1 MAQVKQ
7 HLSSSAR
14 PRRINV
20 NLPKHSATAAA
31 FHSPTA
37 GTLTLDR
44 VREERARYAELVLNN
59 TISEA
64 FLKMPNVVTK
74 PRSVDDISELNPT
87 PEVCS
92 PTQAICKLPSVP
104 PAPFTNQKVTMD
116 TVGQLPGPSSP
127 GSPNQRPGP
136 DRKGL
141 SQRTSSISH
150 SRTQSSATDIEKEG
164 AGTRRSSMNPMAATF
179 TPTFPKSTLPDG
191 TISDQSSTP
200 RRLRRGTIA
209 SRESVVTGL
218 GISSPTAN
226 TPSHRQQQGTDVI
239 TARSPTAYERRSTI
253 SESSFVATTVVGAS
267 TTSITAT
274 TTTTTTG
281 ATAAASTTSAV
292 DFDPDELQSSLVRQF
307 SDKLET
313 GLDRHLSQIVTATS
327 SLPLSSPGLTEAL
340 TEETAASAAE
350 TNGTSNPSSEETAIL
365 QLKRMLHNTNAE
377 LERLKDK
384 NQELRDT
391 NHKLKLQHLEATHQI
406 TRLQDFEQN
415 NQFLQLRIKELEAS
429 SGSSFETVLETAS
442 MDGRRQTGSH
452 VHSHSQQSQQTQK
465 LIQEIA
471 SITLERDTL
480 KTRVRDLEEKPF
492 VQQQQQE
499 IRSAHFIDLEN
510 ERNRLIEE
518 LCKKTVAMEDL
529 LDKNEALTIRA
540 KEYEK
545 RVWELESQVAALEAE
560 GASSPRTQA
569 ELVEME
575 ARAEAADALAE
586 RLQDMEG
593 QVTLVKTLQ
602 ERIDELETRN
612 AELDHS
618 NWDLNEKLSIAENQH
633 TLLTKEFESFRSKD
647 KDDRR
652 LEYLTARNRELEAL
666 VAEQNKS
673 APSYK
678 DEFDRVSMELEKL
691 KVRLPQLEGQA
702 KQVALLRSK
711 TSQLEKQ
718 IKTMESLEPRLG
730 EMQQLHER
738 NLFLEGELGE
748 LEQLRAREMEL
759 EHELEESKARLIQL
773 ETNKSRMNSFAGLK
787 QLQTRARSGSVAQHG
802 PPLPYALQ
810 QQQQQVPQPPPGE
823 SENSGATVDLGKFGG
838 NVPLSH
844 HARTSQVINSVDP
857 IQSPRREFPPA
868 TSIGGGGN
876 SSTSTWP
883 SGRSSMSMSNA
894 SHRMST
900 SSSTSTVLSSSSGAS
915 QQRMS
920 LQQGYSAPASP
931 EVMSDEEDKKEIEA
945 IKRAAVMTEESDPL
959 VNSGSEVPVP
969 VTVA

>member
-1 MAQVKQ
+1 
-7 HLSSSAR
+7 
-14 PRRINV
+14 
-20 NLPKHSATAAA
+20 
-31 FHSPTA
+31 
-37 GTLTLDR
+37 
-44 VREERARYAELVLNN
+44 
-59 TISEA
+59 
-64 FLKMPNVVTK
+64 
-74 PRSVDDISELNPT
+74 
-87 PEVCS
+87 
-92 PTQAICKLPSVP
+92 
-104 PAPFTNQKVTMD
+104 
-116 TVGQLPGPSSP
+116 
-127 GSPNQRPGP
+127 
-136 DRKGL
+136 
-141 SQRTSSISH
+141 
-150 SRTQSSATDIEKEG
+150 
-164 AGTRRSSMNPMAATF
+164 
-179 TPTFPKSTLPDG
+179 
-191 TISDQSSTP
+191 
-200 RRLRRGTIA
+200 
-209 SRESVVTGL
+209 
-218 GISSPTAN
+218 
-226 TPSHRQQQGTDVI
+226 
-239 TARSPTAYERRSTI
+239 
-253 SESSFVATTVVGAS
+253 
-267 TTSITAT
+267 
-274 TTTTTTG
+274 
-281 ATAAASTTSAV
+281 
-292 DFDPDELQSSLVRQF
+292 
-307 SDKLET
+307 
-313 GLDRHLSQIVTATS
+313 
-327 SLPLSSPGLTEAL
+327 
-340 TEETAASAAE
+340 
-350 TNGTSNPSSEETAIL
+350 
-365 QLKRMLHNTNAE
+365 MLHNTNAE

-384 NQELRDT
+384 YQELRDT
-391 NHKLKLQHLEATHQI
+391 NHKLELQHLEATHQI
-406 TRLQDFEQN
+406 TRLQDFELN
-415 NQFLQLRIKELEAS
+415 NQFLQSRVKELEAS

-442 MDGRRQTGSH
+442 MDGRRQTGNH
-452 VHSHSQQSQQTQK
+452 VYSHSQQSQQTQK
-465 LIQEIA
+465 LMQEIA
-471 SITLERDTL
+471 SITSERDNL
-480 KTRVRDLEEKPF
+480 KIQVWDLENKPF

-518 LCKKTVAMEDL
+518 LGKKTVAMEDL
-529 LDKNEALTIRA
+529 LNKNEALTIRA

-560 GASSPRTQA
+560 GASLPRTQA

-586 RLQDMEG
+586 KLQAMEG
-593 QVTLVKTLQ
+593 QLTLVKTLQ
-602 ERIDELETRN
+602 ERIDELETTN

-633 TLLTKEFESFRSKD
+633 TLLTKEFESFRSKA

-666 VAEQNKS
+666 LAEQDKN

-718 IKTMESLEPRLG
+718 IKTMEGLEPRLG

-773 ETNKSRMNSFAGLK
+773 ETNKSRMNSFSGLK

-802 PPLPYALQ
+802 PPPLPFALQ

-823 SENSGATVDLGKFGG
+823 SENSGATVDFGKFGG

-868 TSIGGGGN
+868 TSIGGGGGGN

-945 IKRAAVMTEESDPL
+945 IKRAAVMTEEPDPL
-959 VNSGSEVPVP
+959 VNSGGEVPVP